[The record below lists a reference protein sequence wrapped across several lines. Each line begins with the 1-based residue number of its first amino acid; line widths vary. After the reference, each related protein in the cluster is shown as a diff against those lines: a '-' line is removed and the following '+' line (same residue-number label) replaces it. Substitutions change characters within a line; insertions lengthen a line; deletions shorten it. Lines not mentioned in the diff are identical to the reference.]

1 MAAQTYP
8 PAKLE
13 VEVIEW
19 TEKVTRQSDE
29 LAAQSSTLKLIPKI
43 IQYLGG
49 QQWPSRPTAYGSSRP
64 VNNRMFRQYWE
75 LISLLTDGK
84 PIPEI
89 KCYDTDDGYSEIQT
103 LLGKLISI
111 WGKKP
116 EYHDAIQDIIGFGLL
131 AHGVGKVQWNS
142 KLNGGLGDVQLLSIN
157 PLNLYILG
165 GDGSIEG
172 AELIREDEMVTLASL
187 KRQYGNLADLVDVE
201 AENTGIASIQTMKPS
216 ALSSS
221 EWSKLSPYMRQVMGV
236 KRGGIPEMIFPMV
249 KKRQFWFLDPA
260 TNETSSTIPM
270 GINLRTG
277 RLAPWGY
284 MVEPGM
290 QLYPRGRL
298 IVTAGKRVMN
308 DTCNPYYHA
317 QFPYIDFTPLKTG
330 FTSDGMSLMG
340 NQIGPQDILNRI
352 MAGLLETVKAGLIPT
367 IITPRNSI
375 SRADLDNI
383 STTISGGK
391 LEYNPNSASPPTF
404 RPQPQIPTL
413 AMQFAQMVKQEMDE
427 STGSAAV
434 DSAAQKDQIP
444 SHDTMELIQNSRS
457 SLVRV
462 MGRALERFITR
473 GGQLVTGNILQ
484 FYSLGHRVAL
494 LGEKGI
500 SSSDFKPLYGSLL
513 SNGLAPEDFIR
524 KFQFGIEPGSALS
537 FDKDNKAQMAMV
549 LRRAGDLSKENM
561 FRALDANI
569 DLVANDKELL
579 QEALVK
585 MGLANMA
592 NAQQMQAKAAA
603 DAIKIQAQA
612 QQGQGGGGGGQ

>member
-1 MAAQTYP
+1 MAAQFYP

-13 VEVIEW
+13 HEVVEW

-29 LAAQSSTLKLIPKI
+29 IAAQSTTLKLIPKI

-75 LISLLTDGK
+75 LVSLLTDGK

-89 KCYDTDDGYSEIQT
+89 KCYDTDDGYSELQT
-103 LLGKLISI
+103 LLGKLIKIFGDNPS
-111 WGKKP
+111 
-116 EYHDAIQDIIGFGLL
+116 YHDSIQDIVGFGML
-131 AHGVGKVQWNS
+131 AKGVGKVQWNS
-142 KLNGGLGDVQLLSIN
+142 KLNGGLGDNQLISIN
-157 PLNLYILG
+157 PLNFFILG
-165 GDGSIEG
+165 GDGSIEA
-172 AELIREDEMVTLASL
+172 AELVREDEMVTLASL

-201 AENTGIASIQTMKPS
+201 AESSGIASIQTMKPS
-216 ALSSS
+216 ALTTS
-221 EWSKLSPYMRQVMGV
+221 EWSKLNPQMRRLMGV
-236 KRGGIPEMIFPMV
+236 KSSGATEQIFPMV

-260 TNETSSTIPM
+260 INETTQDVKI
-270 GINLRTG
+270 GINLKTG
-277 RLAPWGY
+277 KLAPWGY
-284 MVEPGM
+284 IVKPEEP
-290 QLYPRGRL
+290 LYPRGRL
-298 IVTAGKRVMN
+298 VVTAGKRVMN

-330 FTSDGMSLMG
+330 FTADGMSLMG

-352 MAGLLETVKAGLIPT
+352 VAGMLETIKAGLIPT
-367 IITPRNSI
+367 IITPKNSI

-391 LEYNPNSASPPTF
+391 LEYNANAASPPTF
-404 RPQPQIPTL
+404 RPQPQVPQL
-413 AMQFAQMVKQEMDE
+413 AMEFAQMVKQEMDE

-434 DSAAQKDQIP
+434 DAAAQKDQIP

-462 MGRALERFITR
+462 MGRSLERFLSR
-473 GGQLVTGNILQ
+473 GGNLLTANTLQ

-500 SSSDFKPLYGSLL
+500 TSSDYKPLYGSLL
-513 SNGLAPEDFIR
+513 SNGLAPEDFVR
-524 KFQFGIEPGSALS
+524 KFQFSIVPGSALS
-537 FDKDNKAQMAMV
+537 FDKDQRAQMAMV

-561 FRALDANI
+561 FRALDAGI
-569 DLVANDKELL
+569 DIVQNDKELL
-579 QEALVK
+579 HEALIK
-585 MGLANMA
+585 MGLASLA
-592 NAQQMQAKAAA
+592 NQAQLEAKAKA
-603 DAIKIQAQA
+603 DALKIQAGA
-612 QQGQGGGGGGQ
+612 QGGQGKQ